1 VSTFTSAA
9 QMPIALVVIAVM
21 AGCVLG
27 GSLVWLATAKPVDDP
42 DAVSDQWLKDN
53 SYDRSGR

>member
-1 VSTFTSAA
+1 
-9 QMPIALVVIAVM
+9 MPIALVVIAVM